1 MWIYLISCRSSHNY
15 CINPSHVDTWFHRE
29 LEILIKI
36 ARKMAST
43 LIRESLN
50 KKAEREIF

>member
-15 CINPSHVDTWFHRE
+15 CINPSHVDTWFHKE